1 MKSQRIPCGRN
12 LAMLR
17 EHYIHKR
24 IEDLVKLARVFDAQA
39 EHNTAA
45 KDQTL
50 RQIEVLKQA
59 LQKKP

>member
-1 MKSQRIPCGRN
+1 MI
-12 LAMLR
+12 R
-17 EHYIHKR
+17 EHYIQKR
-24 IEDLVKLARVFDAQA
+24 IEELVKLARVFDAQA

-59 LQKKP
+59 LQEKP